1 MNYLMDAENAAAVTN
16 FTFYASP
23 NEAAKEFIDPDI
35 LEDPGVYPS
44 DDVLAKLQWLEEVG
58 DAVFDYDEMWTA
70 IKGQ

>member
-1 MNYLMDAENAAAVTN
+1 MDAENAAAVTN